1 MNSRSGSWKV
11 KISGLNLIV
20 EAPSPSRGA
29 LHQPRYGPA
38 EIVTL
43 LEGQQLAGSLARTV
57 EAFWPTIKA
66 ALLAYEQSHP
76 RRSRRFGSL
85 D

>member
-1 MNSRSGSWKV
+1 M
-11 KISGLNLIV
+11 KISGLGLIV
-20 EAPSPSRGA
+20 EATPPSGGA
-29 LHQPRYGPA
+29 VHQPRYGPA

-43 LEGQQLAGSLARTV
+43 LEGPQRAGSLARTV

-66 ALLAYEQSHP
+66 ALLAYEQTYP
-76 RRSRRFGSL
+76 EKVAPIGSR

>member
-1 MNSRSGSWKV
+1 M

-20 EAPSPSRGA
+20 EAPPPSGCA
-29 LHQPRYGPA
+29 IHQPRYGPA
-38 EIVTL
+38 EIATL
-43 LEGQQLAGSLARTV
+43 LEGPQLARSLARTV

-66 ALLAYEQSHP
+66 ALLAYEQTRP
-76 RRSRRFGSL
+76 EKVAPIGSL

>member
-1 MNSRSGSWKV
+1 M
-11 KISGLNLIV
+11 KISGLRLIV
-20 EAPSPSRGA
+20 EERPPSGGA
-29 LHQPRYGPA
+29 VHQQRYGPA

-43 LEGQQLAGSLARTV
+43 LEGPKLAGSLARTV

-66 ALLAYEQSHP
+66 ALLAYERTHP
-76 RRSRRFGSL
+76 EKVVPIGSL